1 MMKNKNSSKN
11 NSENKP
17 FNPNENK
24 EVKELTHKAL
34 VNFLKEQVKEKAS
47 NKKDLDALNSQI
59 LEFLNSFILIG
70 YNFNGEPVSI
80 ISAHNQ
86 QEADSLGTL
95 LNKFIF
101 NNGSR
106 DFPND

>member
-1 MMKNKNSSKN
+1 MMKNKKLPKNSNGDKS
-11 NSENKP
+11 

-34 VNFLKEQVKEKAS
+34 VAFLRDQVAERNS
-47 NKKDLDALNSQI
+47 NKKDLDALNAQI

-70 YNFNGEPVSI
+70 YNFQGEPISM

-86 QEADSLGTL
+86 QEADSLGAL

-101 NNGSR
+101 NSSKDSG
-106 DFPND
+106 D

>member
-1 MMKNKNSSKN
+1 MMKNKNSSNNKN
-11 NSENKP
+11 ENS

-24 EVKELTHKAL
+24 DVKELTHKAL
-34 VNFLKEQVKEKAS
+34 VSFLKDQIKEKAN
-47 NKKDLDALNSQI
+47 NKKDLDALSSQI

-70 YNFNGEPVSI
+70 YNFNGEPISL

-101 NNGSR
+101 NNSR
-106 DFPND
+106 DFPGE